1 MRPARKAVTAT
12 VAAVVATGLGAA
24 PAAAQGIDVTPN
36 TPHAGQRIHISV
48 PGCSVGPTPH
58 IAKSAAFTHD
68 VTLYGKADTGDG
80 DPRLKKDLP
89 AGTYAITAS
98 CGNGRTVRGQI
109 VVAARAGR
117 PETPGKPTHK
127 PVTSQATPGGASPHP
142 TSSTTTLSASP
153 AASQSKKSSN
163 MPFLAIVGVMAVLI
177 FGGAGLLFA
186 RRRRN

>member
-12 VAAVVATGLGAA
+12 VMAVVATGLGAA

-58 IAKSAAFTHD
+58 IAKSAAFAHD
-68 VTLYGKADTGDG
+68 VTLYGKADTGEG
-80 DPRLKKDLP
+80 DPRLKKDLAP
-89 AGTYAITAS
+89 GTYAITAS
-98 CGNGRTVRGQI
+98 CGKGRTVRGQI
-109 VVAARAGR
+109 VVVAKTGKSG
-117 PETPGKPTHK
+117 TPGKQPNK
-127 PVTSQATPGGASPHP
+127 PATSQATPGSASPHP

-153 AASQSKKSSN
+153 ASSQSTKSST
-163 MPFLAIVGVMAVLI
+163 MPFLAIGGVMAVLI

-186 RRRRN
+186 RRRRG

>member
-48 PGCSVGPTPH
+48 PDCSVGPTPH
-58 IAKSAAFTHD
+58 IAKSEAFTRD

-80 DPRLKKDLP
+80 DPRLKKDLRP
-89 AGTYAITAS
+89 GTYAITAS

-109 VVAARAGR
+109 VVVAKAGSR
-117 PETPGKPTHK
+117 PETPGKQTHK
-127 PVTSQATPGGASPHP
+127 PVTSQATPGHASPHP
-142 TSSTTTLSASP
+142 TSSTATLNASP
-153 AASQSKKSSN
+153 AASSKKSSN
-163 MPFLAIVGVMAVLI
+163 MPFLAIGGVMAVLV
-177 FGGAGLLFA
+177 FGGAGILLA
-186 RRRRN
+186 RRRRD

>member
-1 MRPARKAVTAT
+1 MRPAHKAVTAT
-12 VAAVVATGLGAA
+12 AVAVVATGLGAA

-48 PGCSVGPTPH
+48 PDCSVGPTPH
-58 IAKSAAFTHD
+58 IAKSEAFTRD

-80 DPRLKKDLP
+80 DPRLKKDLRP
-89 AGTYAITAS
+89 GTYAITAS

-109 VVAARAGR
+109 VVAKAGR
-117 PETPGKPTHK
+117 SEMPGKQSHK
-127 PVTSQATPGGASPHP
+127 PVTSQSTAGGKSPSPEAS
-142 TSSTTTLSASP
+142 TGTLSASP

-163 MPFLAIVGVMAVLI
+163 MPFFAIAGIMAVLI

-186 RRRRN
+186 RRRGN